1 MLFPSTFDPLLN
13 PKLLALD
20 EQFDQ
25 LINLYEN
32 NKFPKVLLLNGKK
45 GLGKFT
51 LINHFL
57 NYLFTKN
64 EKEKKYNI
72 TKKEINT
79 NSKFYSSLLNQTSQ
93 EILFLKA
100 EENKNIKI
108 EDVRNLKQIISNTS
122 LIDQPRFIIIDEVEY
137 LNGNSANAL
146 LKILEEPSLNNFFIL
161 INNQQSDLLKTISSR
176 CLAENIFMPHNKK
189 KDVIDY
195 LINLNQ
201 IKNIIIED
209 KSLTPGTFI
218 KFNYICEKYEITNE
232 QSLENKLN
240 LLLNLYK
247 KDKDKAFIS
256 LIYYFIDIHF
266 LKMIKE
272 RSIKTDYLLKRKSM
286 IFENLDNLT
295 KYNLNISSVLNDIN
309 FKLQN
314 V

>member
-1 MLFPSTFDPLLN
+1 M
-13 PKLLALD
+13 
-20 EQFDQ
+20 
-25 LINLYEN
+25 
-32 NKFPKVLLLNGKK
+32 
-45 GLGKFT
+45 
-51 LINHFL
+51 
-57 NYLFTKN
+57 NYLFKKN
-64 EKEKKYNI
+64 KKEKKYNI

-266 LKMIKE
+266 LKMIKD
-272 RSIKTDYLLKRKSM
+272 RSMKTDYLLKRKSM

>member
-1 MLFPSTFDPLLN
+1 MLFPSTFDPLFN
-13 PKLLALD
+13 PKLVALD
-20 EQFDQ
+20 EQFEQ

-32 NKFPKVLLLNGKK
+32 KKFPKVLLLNGKK

-266 LKMIKE
+266 LKMIKD
-272 RSIKTDYLLKRKSM
+272 RSMKTDYLLKRKSM

>member
-13 PKLLALD
+13 SKLLALD

-79 NSKFYSSLLNQTSQ
+79 NSKFYFSLLNQTSQ

-189 KDVIDY
+189 KNVIDY

-266 LKMIKE
+266 LKMIKD
-272 RSIKTDYLLKRKSM
+272 RSMKTDYLLKRKSM

>member
-13 PKLLALD
+13 PKLVALD
-20 EQFDQ
+20 EQFEQ

-32 NKFPKVLLLNGKK
+32 KKFPKVLLLNGKK

-64 EKEKKYNI
+64 EKENKYNI

-79 NSKFYSSLLNQTSQ
+79 NSKFYYSLLNQTSQ

-176 CLAENIFMPHNKK
+176 CLAENIFMPYNKK
-189 KDVIDY
+189 KNVIDY

-266 LKMIKE
+266 LKMIKD
-272 RSIKTDYLLKRKSM
+272 RSMKTDYLLKRKSM

>member
-13 PKLLALD
+13 PKLVSLD
-20 EQFDQ
+20 EQFEQ

-32 NKFPKVLLLNGKK
+32 KKFPKVLLLNGKK

-266 LKMIKE
+266 LKMIKD
-272 RSIKTDYLLKRKSM
+272 RSMKTDYLLKRKSM

>member
-1 MLFPSTFDPLLN
+1 MLFPSTFDPLFN
-13 PKLLALD
+13 PKLVALD
-20 EQFDQ
+20 EQFEQ

-32 NKFPKVLLLNGKK
+32 KKFPKVLLLNGKK

-176 CLAENIFMPHNKK
+176 CLAENIFMPYNKK

-266 LKMIKE
+266 LKMIKD
-272 RSIKTDYLLKRKSM
+272 RSMKTDYLLKRKSM

>member
-79 NSKFYSSLLNQTSQ
+79 NSKFYSTLLNQTSQ

-247 KDKDKAFIS
+247 KDKDITIIS

-266 LKMIKE
+266 LKMIKD
-272 RSIKTDYLLKRKSM
+272 RSMKTDYLLKRKSM

>member
-13 PKLLALD
+13 PKLVALD
-20 EQFDQ
+20 EQFEQ

-32 NKFPKVLLLNGKK
+32 KKFPKVLLLNGKK

-176 CLAENIFMPHNKK
+176 CLAENIFMPYNKK
-189 KDVIDY
+189 KNVIDY

-266 LKMIKE
+266 LKMIKD
-272 RSIKTDYLLKRKSM
+272 RSMKTDYLLKRKSM

>member
-176 CLAENIFMPHNKK
+176 CLAENIFMPYNKK
-189 KDVIDY
+189 KNVIDY

-247 KDKDKAFIS
+247 KDKDKTIIS
-256 LIYYFIDIHF
+256 LIYYFIDILF
-266 LKMIKE
+266 LKMIKQ

-295 KYNLNISSVLNDIN
+295 KYNLNINSVFNDIN
-309 FKLQN
+309 LKLQN

>member
-176 CLAENIFMPHNKK
+176 CLAENIFMPYNKK

-266 LKMIKE
+266 LKMIKD
-272 RSIKTDYLLKRKSM
+272 RSMKTDYLLKRKSM

>member
-13 PKLLALD
+13 PKLVALD
-20 EQFDQ
+20 EQFEQ

-32 NKFPKVLLLNGKK
+32 KKFPKVLLLNGKK

-266 LKMIKE
+266 LKMIKQ

-295 KYNLNISSVLNDIN
+295 KYNLNINSVFNDIN
-309 FKLQN
+309 LKLQN

>member
-13 PKLLALD
+13 PKLVALD
-20 EQFDQ
+20 EQFNQ

-79 NSKFYSSLLNQTSQ
+79 DSKFYSSLLNQTSQ

-176 CLAENIFMPHNKK
+176 CLAENIFMPYNKK
-189 KDVIDY
+189 KNVIDY

-266 LKMIKE
+266 LKMIKD
-272 RSIKTDYLLKRKSM
+272 RSMKTDYLLKRKSM

>member
-32 NKFPKVLLLNGKK
+32 KKFPRVLLLNGKK

-176 CLAENIFMPHNKK
+176 CLAENIFMPYNKK

-209 KSLTPGTFI
+209 KALTPGTFI

-247 KDKDKAFIS
+247 KDKDKTIIS

-266 LKMIKE
+266 LKMIKQ

>member
-13 PKLLALD
+13 SKLLALD

-266 LKMIKE
+266 LKMIKD
-272 RSIKTDYLLKRKSM
+272 RSMKTDYLLKRKSM

>member
-272 RSIKTDYLLKRKSM
+272 RSMKTDYLLKRKSM

>member
-189 KDVIDY
+189 KNVIDY

-266 LKMIKE
+266 LKMIKD
-272 RSIKTDYLLKRKSM
+272 RSMKTDYLLKRKSM

>member
-13 PKLLALD
+13 PKLVALD

-32 NKFPKVLLLNGKK
+32 KKFPRVLLLNGKK

-176 CLAENIFMPHNKK
+176 CLAENIFMPYNKK

-266 LKMIKE
+266 LKMIKD
-272 RSIKTDYLLKRKSM
+272 RSMKTDYLLKRKSM

>member
-266 LKMIKE
+266 LRMIKD
-272 RSIKTDYLLKRKSM
+272 RSMKTDYLLKRKSM

>member
-13 PKLLALD
+13 SKLLALD

-64 EKEKKYNI
+64 EKEKKYNV

>member
-1 MLFPSTFDPLLN
+1 MLFPYTFDPLLN
-13 PKLLALD
+13 PKLVSLD
-20 EQFDQ
+20 EQFEQ

-32 NKFPKVLLLNGKK
+32 KKFPKVLLLNGKK

-161 INNQQSDLLKTISSR
+161 INNQQSDLLKTITSR
-176 CLAENIFMPHNKK
+176 CLAENIFMPYNKK

-266 LKMIKE
+266 LRMIKD
-272 RSIKTDYLLKRKSM
+272 RSMKTDYLLKRKSM

>member
-64 EKEKKYNI
+64 EKEKKYNV

>member
-13 PKLLALD
+13 PKLVSLD
-20 EQFDQ
+20 EQFEQ

-32 NKFPKVLLLNGKK
+32 KKFPKVLLLNGKK

-176 CLAENIFMPHNKK
+176 CLAENIFMPYNKK

-232 QSLENKLN
+232 QSLESKLN

-247 KDKDKAFIS
+247 KDKDKTIIS
-256 LIYYFIDIHF
+256 LIYYFIDILF
-266 LKMIKE
+266 LKMIKQ
-272 RSIKTDYLLKRKSM
+272 RSIKTDYLLKIKSM

-295 KYNLNISSVLNDIN
+295 KYNLNINSVFNDIN
-309 FKLQN
+309 LKLQN

>member
-13 PKLLALD
+13 SKLLALD

-176 CLAENIFMPHNKK
+176 CLAENIFMPQNKK

-266 LKMIKE
+266 LKMIKD
-272 RSIKTDYLLKRKSM
+272 RSMKTDYLLKRKSM

>member
-266 LKMIKE
+266 LKMIKD

>member
-176 CLAENIFMPHNKK
+176 CLAENIFMPYNKK
-189 KDVIDY
+189 KNVIDY

-266 LKMIKE
+266 LKMIKD
-272 RSIKTDYLLKRKSM
+272 RSMKTDYLLKRKSM

>member
-13 PKLLALD
+13 SKLLALD

-64 EKEKKYNI
+64 EKEKKYNV

-176 CLAENIFMPHNKK
+176 CLAENIFMPQNKK
-189 KDVIDY
+189 KNVIDY

-266 LKMIKE
+266 LKMIKD
-272 RSIKTDYLLKRKSM
+272 RSMKTDYLLKRKSM

>member
-232 QSLENKLN
+232 QSLESKLN

-247 KDKDKAFIS
+247 KDKDKTIIS
-256 LIYYFIDIHF
+256 LIYYFIDILF
-266 LKMIKE
+266 LKMIKQ

>member
-13 PKLLALD
+13 PKLVSLD
-20 EQFDQ
+20 EQFEQ

-32 NKFPKVLLLNGKK
+32 KKFPKVLLLNGKK

-79 NSKFYSSLLNQTSQ
+79 NSKFYSTLLNQTSQ

-176 CLAENIFMPHNKK
+176 CLAENIFMPYNKK
-189 KDVIDY
+189 KNVIDY

-247 KDKDKAFIS
+247 KDKDIAIIS

-266 LKMIKE
+266 LKMIKQ

>member
-266 LKMIKE
+266 LKMIKD
-272 RSIKTDYLLKRKSM
+272 RSMKTDYLLKRKSM

>member
-232 QSLENKLN
+232 QSLESKLN

-247 KDKDKAFIS
+247 KDKDITIIS

>member
-13 PKLLALD
+13 SKLLALD

-176 CLAENIFMPHNKK
+176 CLAENIFMPYNKK

-272 RSIKTDYLLKRKSM
+272 RSMKTDYLLKRKSM

>member
-1 MLFPSTFDPLLN
+1 MLFPSTFDPLFN
-13 PKLLALD
+13 PKLVALD
-20 EQFDQ
+20 EQFEQ

-32 NKFPKVLLLNGKK
+32 KKFPKVLLLNGKK

-137 LNGNSANAL
+137 LNGNTANAL

-176 CLAENIFMPHNKK
+176 CLAENIFMPYNKK

-232 QSLENKLN
+232 QSLESKLN

-247 KDKDKAFIS
+247 KDKDKTIIN

-266 LKMIKE
+266 LKMIKQ

-295 KYNLNISSVLNDIN
+295 KYNLNINSVFNDIN
-309 FKLQN
+309 LKLQN

>member
-13 PKLLALD
+13 PKLVALD

-32 NKFPKVLLLNGKK
+32 KKFPRVLLLNGKK

-176 CLAENIFMPHNKK
+176 CLAENIFMPYNKK

-218 KFNYICEKYEITNE
+218 KFNYICEKYEINNE

-272 RSIKTDYLLKRKSM
+272 RSMKTDYFLKRKSM

>member
-295 KYNLNISSVLNDIN
+295 KYNLNINSVLNDIN

>member
-13 PKLLALD
+13 PKLVALD

-189 KDVIDY
+189 KNVIDY

-209 KSLTPGTFI
+209 RSLTPGTFI

-266 LKMIKE
+266 LKMIKD
-272 RSIKTDYLLKRKSM
+272 RSMKTDYLLKRKSM

>member
-13 PKLLALD
+13 SKLLALD

-64 EKEKKYNI
+64 EKEKKYNV

-100 EENKNIKI
+100 EVNKNIKI

-189 KDVIDY
+189 KNVFDY

-247 KDKDKAFIS
+247 KDKDKTIIS

-272 RSIKTDYLLKRKSM
+272 RSIKTDYLLNRKSM

>member
-176 CLAENIFMPHNKK
+176 CLAENIFMPYNKK
-189 KDVIDY
+189 KNVIDY

-247 KDKDKAFIS
+247 KDKDKTIIS

-272 RSIKTDYLLKRKSM
+272 RSMKTDYLLKRKSM